1 EFEPDGP
8 HTVVTVVM
16 SEFVLPRW
24 WQRSLH
30 NQSVL
35 QIKSALL
42 FVRGVVTTSVPTRL
56 PTLDLERLQD
66 VDVDGPPTADLAT
79 PRG

>member
-1 EFEPDGP
+1 
-8 HTVVTVVM
+8 M

-30 NQSVL
+30 NQTVL

-42 FVRGVVTTSVPTRL
+42 FNRGVVTTSVPTLLSSLDPDAL
-56 PTLDLERLQD
+56 PSAEA
-66 VDVDGPPTADLAT
+66 DGPLTVDHQQQPA
-79 PRG
+79 